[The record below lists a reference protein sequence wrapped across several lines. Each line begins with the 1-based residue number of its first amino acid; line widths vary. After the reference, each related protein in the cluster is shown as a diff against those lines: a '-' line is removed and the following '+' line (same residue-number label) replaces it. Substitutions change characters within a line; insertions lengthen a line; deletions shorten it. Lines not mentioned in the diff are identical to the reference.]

1 MKTLA
6 TLSARTASG
15 NGSAIALERGLTGL
29 TFLLQV
35 TEAAD
40 EAGDTLDVYLQD
52 SIDGQNWDD
61 LVHFIT
67 ALGNGGAKTFL
78 ARQACLISPSSAL
91 GEKKDASLGAGVRQ
105 GPVGSQVRAKWVIA
119 QSGDVPADGSFK
131 FSVEMHESR

>member
-15 NGSAIALERGLTGL
+15 NGSAVPLERGITGL

-40 EAGDTLDVYLQD
+40 EAGDTLDVYVQD

-61 LVHFIT
+61 LVHFSPV
-67 ALGNGGAKTFL
+67 LGNGGAKTFL
-78 ARQACLISPSSAL
+78 ARQACSISPSTAL
-91 GEKKDASLGAGVRQ
+91 AEKKDASLGAGVRQ
-105 GPVGSQVRAKWVIA
+105 GPVGSQVRAKWVI
-119 QSGDVPADGSFK
+119 SPIG
-131 FSVEMHESR
+131 